1 LYEKSNKI
9 LGGKPVII
17 QKDSL
22 EFLRTFN
29 DFEFHI
35 LYADPPYQLGSEII
49 IRNDG
54 KVDYKKSIDFMSK
67 WDGLSGEYWEHW
79 FKEAYRTLKHGG
91 YLLMFGMDRQLLLFK
106 YYAALAGFQ
115 EQQSLYWYYI
125 SNFPKATDLSKM
137 IDKNA
142 GAERQVV
149 GKKNGT
155 MPNIRG
161 DGSKMMVSSSG
172 LIAEREQNIITKS
185 TTKLGEKYE
194 GYKYSISPLKQTC
207 ETIMVFKKPNKTG
220 SVLHD
225 TLAMENGDNTITCS
239 ALNIDGNRVGTDK
252 INIHDAPVG
261 TFAGGEPNRGSDTES
276 YREVEGRYPAQ
287 TFIDSQVA
295 EKLDRQ
301 SGIIKSSNN
310 RINKIGT
317 PTDSPT
323 SFGVANKEHEYNDIG
338 GCSKIL
344 HKCDYEQIDFDLFIY
359 NPKVS
364 VKERNK
370 GLDNFNNSAITDRK
384 GNGLGRVCN
393 ICGAKQLSPC
403 DCENNSWVLP
413 ENMKNNHPTLKPIA
427 LNEKILRLFKTPN
440 NQKICYPFAGAGSE
454 IIGGI
459 KAGFDNWT
467 ACELNQDY
475 VNIANARIAYWTK
488 QKNMVNDIKST
499 SNVNEVV
506 EKGQMNLFDLMG
518 DN

>member
-1 LYEKSNKI
+1 M
-9 LGGKPVII
+9 II
-17 QKDSL
+17 QSDSL
-22 EFLRTFN
+22 EFLKSIKDYEN
-29 DFEFHI
+29 DI
-35 LYADPPYQLGSEII
+35 IYADPPYQLGSEII

-106 YYAALAGFQ
+106 YYAHLAGFQ
-115 EQQSLYWYYI
+115 EQQSIYWYYI

-142 GAERQVV
+142 GAKRVGTGQVKKHSQKGVKVAEERDEV
-149 GKKNGT
+149 GAGAFGK
-155 MPNIRG
+155 
-161 DGSKMMVSSSG
+161 
-172 LIAEREQNIITKS
+172 ERVEEITKPL
-185 TTKLGEKYE
+185 TDLAKKYD

-225 TLAMENGDNTITCS
+225 TLAYENGDNTITCS
-239 ALNIDGNRVGTDK
+239 ALNIDGNRVGNEKRKNNFNDFT
-252 INIHDAPVG
+252 NQH
-261 TFAGGEPNRGSDTES
+261 GGQFGNQKSIAKLDETQ
-276 YREVEGRYPAQ
+276 VEGRYPAQ

-295 EKLDRQ
+295 ERLDLQ
-301 SGIIKSSNN
+301 SGVSKSNASGYNFEKSNQENPSRVITNIKS
-310 RINKIGT
+310 
-317 PTDSPT
+317 
-323 SFGVANKEHEYNDIG
+323 GVHYDDIG

-359 NPKVS
+359 QPKVS
-364 VKERNK
+364 IKERNA
-370 GLDNFNNSAITDRK
+370 GLDNFNNSSITERK

-403 DCENNSWVLP
+403 GCENNSWVLP

-475 VNIANARIAYWTK
+475 IDIANARIEYWTK

-499 SNVNEVV
+499 SKVNKVV
-506 EKGQMNLFDLMG
+506 EKGQVNLFDIL
-518 DN
+518 NEQPKPKQESLF